1 MSFAASASAIPTVD
15 DIDAAALHLVGKA
28 VETPLLEWPALNE
41 HLGGRFLVKAEQLQ
55 RTGSFKI
62 RGAYNKLRRL
72 VGARGGCRSVVAF
85 SSGNHAQ
92 RVAAAAQ
99 LFDLPATIVMP
110 ADAPSIKIDNTRQ
123 YGASEQGAAIV
134 PPSDDFDI
142 VAGRGTVGREM
153 VRQVAALG
161 LELDAV
167 LIPCSGG
174 GLIAGSAIALRSVFP
189 DLPVYACEPENFD
202 DTRRSLAAGA
212 RVKAPGGNTICD
224 GLMSPIPEQLTFA
237 ITRCLL
243 AGGLVVND
251 KDVVAVMAYAFREL
265 KLVME
270 LSGAV
275 ALASGL
281 SGKFDCKGRNIGL
294 LCFGGNLDPAT
305 FLGCL
310 SAQADRASSQ
320 RR

>member
-1 MSFAASASAIPTVD
+1 M
-15 DIDAAALHLVGKA
+15 
-28 VETPLLEWPALNE
+28 NE
-41 HLGGRFLVKAEQLQ
+41 HLGGRLLVKAEQLQ
-55 RTGSFKI
+55 RTGSFKF
-62 RGAYNKLRRL
+62 RGAYNRLRRL
-72 VGARGGCRSVVAF
+72 VGARGGCRAVVAF

-92 RVAAAAQ
+92 GVAAAAQ

-110 ADAPSIKIDNTRQ
+110 ADAPSIKFDNTRQ
-123 YGASEQGAAIV
+123 YGARVVFYDRVKDNREAIAAQLASEQGAAIV
-134 PPSDDFDI
+134 PPYDDFDI
-142 VAGRGTVGREM
+142 VAGQGTVGREM

-189 DLPVYACEPENFD
+189 DLPLYACEPENFD
-202 DTRRSLAAGA
+202 DARRSLAASA

-224 GLMSPIPEQLTFA
+224 GLMSPVPGQLTFA
-237 ITRCLL
+237 INRRLL
-243 AGGLVVND
+243 AGGPVVND
-251 KDVVAVMAYAFREL
+251 KDVLAAMAYAFREL

-270 LSGAV
+270 PSGAV
-275 ALASGL
+275 ALASVL

-294 LCFGGNLDPAT
+294 VCSGGNLDPAT